1 MLLHPD
7 AQKSAQAELDRV
19 LGGDR
24 LPRMEDR
31 SQLPYLEA
39 TLKELLRWEPVAP
52 IGKRTC
58 FFMSEIE
65 LIIHAAGVP
74 HTITQDDVYDG
85 YFLPAG
91 STVFGNTWFVDLTP
105 EPPLYLANAPAVKG
119 NPPR

>member
-31 SQLPYLEA
+31 AQLPYLEA
-39 TLKELLRWEPVAP
+39 TFKELLRWEPVAP

-58 FFMSEIE
+58 FIMSEIE
-65 LIIHAAGVP
+65 LIIYIVGVP
-74 HTITQDDVYDG
+74 HTITQDDIYEG

-91 STVFGNTWFVDLTP
+91 STVFGNTWYVDLN
-105 EPPLYLANAPAVKG
+105 LGPAALFSQRSHFKG
-119 NPPR
+119 NPP